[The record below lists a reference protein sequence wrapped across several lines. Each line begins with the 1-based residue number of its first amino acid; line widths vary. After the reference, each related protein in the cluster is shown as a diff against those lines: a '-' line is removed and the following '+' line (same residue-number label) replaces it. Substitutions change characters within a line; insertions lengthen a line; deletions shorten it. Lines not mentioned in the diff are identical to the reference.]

1 VLESLFVYRGNPVL
15 TFKDTAGCFACYF
28 ECTVQDTILHLKSRQ
43 NAIAQAESRFGK
55 IILF

>member
-1 VLESLFVYRGNPVL
+1 ML